1 MAAKCKASFI
11 VFLHRL
17 PPRWRGRR
25 WGVARWDRSEAIVA
39 FTARHAL
46 VTFVCDVETRPIARS
61 ATSRCP
67 TGSIVKQEC
76 IGVLIHLLEDPLRM
90 RFCATEG
97 SPCSIVSC
105 RFCTLSR
112 GGSDGVA
119 AVIRDSLLYAV
130 TWQARKGRLEI
141 PGSRREASSYNST
154 RMRASSRIENYHND
168 IHICRRI
175 AGILGRSFY
184 CPESWISRDL
194 EGDRERVSDLVLANV
209 YGVAF
214 ILQVIARLQVTRGFI
229 NCLDV
234 ISP

>member
-1 MAAKCKASFI
+1 
-11 VFLHRL
+11 
-17 PPRWRGRR
+17 
-25 WGVARWDRSEAIVA
+25 
-39 FTARHAL
+39 
-46 VTFVCDVETRPIARS
+46 
-61 ATSRCP
+61 
-67 TGSIVKQEC
+67 
-76 IGVLIHLLEDPLRM
+76 M

-105 RFCTLSR
+105 RFCTLSS

-141 PGSRREASSYNST
+141 PGSRHEASSYNST

-194 EGDRERVSDLVLANV
+194 EGDRETVSDLVLANV

-234 ISP
+234 ISPQRLHVAAVSLCFSIPIFNISHFYTYVWESFRHKLKISVVIGKINMQIMPRHCVLPL